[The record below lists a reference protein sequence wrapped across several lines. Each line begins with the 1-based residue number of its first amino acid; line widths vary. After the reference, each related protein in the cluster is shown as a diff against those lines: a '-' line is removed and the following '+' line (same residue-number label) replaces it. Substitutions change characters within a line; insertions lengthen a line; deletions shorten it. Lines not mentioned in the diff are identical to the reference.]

1 MRGERNQDRSVRK
14 YITIRDMDLWEKID
28 RIMTLPEYR
37 KSFNKVINDALFF
50 GLEMLEKSLF
60 DEVEERDENNQ
71 PWTTKRV
78 RKIDGINEE
87 YFERVINR
95 LDEVL
100 FGVTLNKSMLCSLY
114 QAKNLDL
121 NGKPTIGSLFDNGGY
136 SDTPDYLGAY
146 EARALRRIRG

>member
-1 MRGERNQDRSVRK
+1 MRGERNQDKSIRK
-14 YITIRDMDLWEKID
+14 FITIRDMDLWDKID

-60 DEVEERDENNQ
+60 DEVEESDENNQ
-71 PWTTKRV
+71 QRIKRI
-78 RKIDGINEE
+78 RKINGINEE

-100 FGVTLNKSMLCSLY
+100 LGVTLNKSMLCSLY